1 MRPRM
6 RWTSLAFASARS
18 GFGSP
23 RSAKTFPLPAS
34 TPADRL
40 VVLFF
45 RPLFLFEPFRIVPF
59 CLLQPALHL
68 FDLFGRGLDSA
79 LRLLL
84 ECVTD
89 IDDAGNLPGVPR
101 AVGVP
106 VIVLTHSQN
115 ACPAEALE
123 GLGVRV
129 LAAGLGV
136 KQCLAESHANRLRE
150 LPQVLPARGH
160 PV

>member
-6 RWTSLAFASARS
+6 RWTSLAFASVRS

-45 RPLFLFEPFRIVPF
+45 RLLFLFEPFRIVSF

-68 FDLFGRGLDSA
+68 FDLFGRGFDST

-84 ECVTD
+84 ECVED
-89 IDDAGNLPGVPR
+89 IDDAGKLHRVHR

-106 VIVLTHSQN
+106 VIVLNHFQN
-115 ACPAEALE
+115 A
-123 GLGVRV
+123 
-129 LAAGLGV
+129 
-136 KQCLAESHANRLRE
+136 
-150 LPQVLPARGH
+150 
-160 PV
+160 